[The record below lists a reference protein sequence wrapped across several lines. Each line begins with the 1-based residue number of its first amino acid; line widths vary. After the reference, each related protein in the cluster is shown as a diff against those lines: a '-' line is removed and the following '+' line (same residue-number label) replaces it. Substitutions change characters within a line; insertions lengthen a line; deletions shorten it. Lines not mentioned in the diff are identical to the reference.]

1 MNKNLWRIIFNRS
14 RGMLM
19 VVAEI
24 AGSGQGGGGASGL
37 GATLMR
43 ITGKLRPLSVAL
55 WLSIGAIVPV
65 QAAIQADKS
74 APGNQQPTIISS
86 ANGTPQVNIQT
97 PSAGGVSR
105 NVYSQFD
112 VDKKGVILNNSHKNV
127 QTETGGMVAANPW
140 LARGS
145 ASVILNEVNARDP
158 SKLGGYIEVAGQK
171 AQVVI
176 ANPAGITCEGCG
188 FINASRA
195 TLTTGQ
201 TQLNNGVITG
211 YDVSRGEIVVQG
223 AGLDSS
229 RQDYTDIIAR
239 SVKVNAGV
247 WANSLAV
254 TTGTNRVDAAHN
266 TVQAKNTADA
276 KPAFALDVAAVGG
289 MYAGKIR
296 LTGTEKGVGVHNAGQ
311 IGASAGS
318 VTINADGT
326 IGNTGSI
333 TASESLTLATQGSI
347 SNSGTL
353 YAHNTTA
360 TAAGALSNRGVIAA
374 AKNTVLNAASVSSTD
389 ASALAAGI
397 SSDGKLTG
405 SGNLTVNARSGVQ
418 ANGQLLAAESVAI
431 SGSVL
436 ELSHAQSYATEAIN
450 LRATSGDV
458 TLSQGKTQA
467 GRVTINAAGSLH
479 NDNASLQA
487 QALTVNSSAISNR
500 QGTLQAEKLTL
511 NATSLDNQQGTLYHT
526 GSDDLML
533 SMAQGINNAGGL
545 IASHANNLSVVT
557 PRLNNENGAVQHLG
571 NGVFRTETGMLLG
584 SNGTLTSSGTFSLS
598 GGKLGLD
605 NARISAGH
613 ITLAGESLSNRGGKL
628 VQTGRDALSVSVS
641 GVLDNT
647 EGYMAS
653 QGGVALSAGSVDNTL
668 GNITA
673 VEGPLS
679 ITSQGAL
686 LNRNGTLQAG
696 GPVTLTA
703 SLLDNLRGNV
713 SGASDVTLKTTGAI
727 SNINGLLGAGKTL
740 KLLSASVDNSN
751 GQIAGEAVAVD
762 TGTGAFNNSNGQL
775 LSNGAL
781 TLNSGELKNKG
792 GVVQAASALTLDT
805 HGQQLDNSAST
816 IYSGG
821 AMVLR
826 TGALTNTTG
835 SITTASTLTLNSAA
849 VNNTGGTLASVGAAS
864 LTTGAFNNSNGAR
877 VRADSLTL
885 NTNGQLLNN
894 SNSGAEGGLIAS
906 ISLEV
911 SSGELNNTNGYVQ
924 GQNVG
929 LTSNGRA
936 FSNAGG
942 EVIAASALD
951 IDTRGGNLNNALGS
965 LLSGGT
971 LRLASGTLDN
981 STGLIQSTAALSLD
995 TAALINRNTLETGG
1009 ILSASTLTL
1018 SSAELDNQSGLI
1030 VANNDLVINT
1040 GNLDN
1045 RSGSIG
1051 SQQGALSLESQRVDN
1066 SAGLIQAADRVAI
1079 NTHGQALLN
1088 RNSGE
1093 RGGIFSGDE
1102 LRLQTGALD
1111 NAAGVISGA
1120 SLNLLSQTLDNRNG
1134 LLLSSGDMAIDTQG
1148 AELNNSETGSAGI
1161 RAQGA
1166 LTLNTGELN
1175 NAGGFIAARDATLN
1189 TASLNNQSGT
1199 LSGNDRLAIT
1209 ATSVNNHLG
1218 VLQSAGDIT
1227 LASNGLDN
1235 TQGRVLADGTL
1246 GIATRNISNQQGL
1259 LQGGSGI
1266 TLVQTGKL
1274 DNQGGNVLSGGN
1286 LSLGTTQLDNRGGE
1300 VFAAGDATFNVQGIT
1315 DNRDGFI
1322 KANDTLSLSTASL
1335 NNSGTGSGAK
1345 GVEANDIVLTTS
1357 RVDNSSGRIQS
1368 AKSLTA
1374 RIADELNNNAGLLVS
1389 GSSLDIAG
1397 NALSVEN
1404 RSGTLYADERLQLT
1418 ALLLGGDGKV
1428 KSGGDMSLALQ
1439 QDLHNTGEIAAGG
1452 NLDLT
1457 TPGQVVNE
1465 GIIGAGNMLTLT
1477 ANGLDNRE
1485 NGELSATETLLR
1497 IAGVVH
1503 NTGLIDG
1510 GLTHIDAA
1518 TLENIGTGRIYGDHI
1533 ALDVNKL
1540 VNDKDANSG
1549 KAAVIAARER
1559 LDIAAGS
1566 ILNRDHALI
1575 YSAGDISIGGVL
1587 DNNLNASGQG
1597 GTLQNHSAQIE
1608 AAGNLSL
1615 SMNVIDNRDIHL
1627 QLSEDLVE
1635 ISREAYEEWQWCEN
1649 DEEGYLCT
1657 GGDGKRY
1664 VLGPVT
1670 ENGWRFGLN
1679 EDGSTNYDVIL
1690 QLHENGKYRM
1700 RFAVPGFSYS
1710 KHFQEF
1716 NYEKITSQTQIVS
1729 QDAAS
1734 ITSGGDMTING
1745 GTLTNQDSRIVAGG
1759 DLVNRGAVLNNL
1771 ETKGTETIVDVGVRR
1786 SYFKKGDWST
1796 YVGEEEYK
1804 TGENI
1809 SRDISLGLLRFEG
1822 NTGESGDG
1830 YSVNG
1835 RDSVSVDGAGNSLIR
1850 RDALGA
1856 GGSLT
1861 WDKAITMPDLL
1872 TGGPVKG
1879 ITDVPLIVPPGQS
1892 IALPLAPEEV
1902 NGQQTTWEIRLSPP
1916 STRLPDNS
1924 LYRTHPGPS
1933 AAYLVETDPRFTQEK
1948 QWLGTDYMQ
1957 RQLANNPDNLLK
1969 RLGDGYYEQTLIREQ
1984 IIRGTGQRYLDGQ
1997 SNDEDQF
2004 RMLMDNGLAFA
2015 QQYGLTAGV
2024 ALTAE
2029 QMSHLTTSIVWLVT
2043 QTVTLPDGSTENV
2056 LVPQVYL
2063 KVNQS
2068 QVSGNGTLI
2077 AGNRVLSETTGEVN
2091 NSGTIAGREVTRIDA
2106 ANLSNTG
2113 FIQGGAVDI
2122 TAGMDIRNSG
2132 GTILGDNSVS
2142 LRAGRDIVSESLT
2155 RSQDSNSWIS
2165 APATIWVQNPGGSL
2179 RLEGVRDVTLTAS
2192 QTGSAGKDSSTTI
2205 IAGNN
2210 LTLNT
2215 VTTAQQENQYV
2226 DALHYSLKSQTQE
2239 VGSTVSSGGNLTL
2252 AAGNNLS
2259 ARAADVAAGGVLTAS
2274 AGNDLTVE
2282 SGEST
2287 LDRESH
2293 NKWKTKGFLSKT
2305 THETHNE
2312 THERLALG
2320 SSFSGDTVALSAGN
2334 DLTVRGSTV
2343 AGTGDVTLS
2352 AGNDLSI
2359 TTAEEAMHT
2368 DSMYAKKKSGLMSS
2382 GGLGFTVGKASQKTT
2397 QNDDSN
2403 VQKGSLVGSSQGNLT
2418 LTAGNQLNVHGSE
2431 LIAGQ
2436 DMALSGSDVN
2446 VTAAEN
2452 VHTSQIVTEQKSSG
2466 FTLALSGTAGS
2477 ALNSAVTTAR
2487 EVKHAGSDRE
2497 SALLGTKAV
2506 LSGVQ
2511 ASQAVRLDDTKV
2523 PDEKGN
2529 LIGLSL
2535 TYGSQKSRS
2544 QSNLEEHT
2552 HQGSTLTAGNNLS
2565 VTATGAKGNGDISI
2579 QGSALQAGKDVRLDA
2594 ARDLNLVSSTDTRQ
2608 TSGSSS
2614 GGSVGMSMTAG
2625 KGGGLSVSGSVNS
2638 SKGKESGNGVTHNET
2653 LVTAGNNVTLTSGRD
2668 TLLQGAQ
2675 VSGEFIKADVGRN
2688 LTLRSE
2694 QDSDRYDMKQ
2704 TSSSAGVSV
2713 PVGGGVAG
2721 SASISATRDRM
2732 HSNYDSVQEQTGLFA
2747 GKGGFDVT
2755 VGEHTQLD
2763 GAVIAST
2770 ATADKNRLDTG
2781 TLGWSNIENKAEYD
2795 VEHQGGGFS
2804 TGGSIAGALE
2814 SNLASTLLVG
2824 MNGSGD
2830 ASSTTQAAV
2839 SDGSI
2844 TIRDKDKQQ
2853 QDVSTLSRDAE
2864 HANQTLSAIFDKEK
2878 EQQRIKEAQLIGEI
2892 GSQMSD
2898 ILRTEGK
2905 IAGEK
2910 AKTDPAALA
2919 AARKELDAAGK
2930 PYTEEDVRT
2939 QAYINAMKPWGT
2951 GSTMQQAVQAAT
2963 AAVQGLAGGNIGQAI
2978 SGAAAPYLAKVIHD
2992 MTTTKDAN
3000 GKDVV
3005 NTEANLMAHA
3015 VLGAVVAA
3023 AQGNSA
3029 LAGASGAALGEYI
3042 AQQMYPGVPKDKLT
3056 EEQKQTIS
3064 ALGTLAAGL
3073 VGGIAGDSTAD
3084 AVAGAQAGKIAVEN
3098 NALSSTQSL
3107 AFDKELSDCRKS
3119 GGDCQAVIDKW
3130 KQINDKQSA
3139 ETDQKLKDN
3148 PLEAVVVDKESAQGG
3163 IDMTERPGWLGN
3175 IPGVDVMTSDE
3186 AKAYVQQWN
3195 GQDLVNID
3203 VNSAAW
3209 MSFASYASDPENQAA
3224 LASLGMLGKDLIAIA
3239 KNSLTTKSLFNEMA
3253 TQGIKFTP
3261 ENVVS
3266 AAKDN
3271 SGKIIFLEKG
3281 NSKAGLQHIVEE
3293 HGSQF
3298 AQIGVSEAR
3307 IPDVVMKAVTDNK
3320 IVGYQGSGVGRPIYE
3335 TIIDG
3340 KKYNIAI
3347 TVGNNGYIVG
3357 ANLRGSVK

>member
-24 AGSGQGGGGASGL
+24 AGSGQGGSGASGL

-43 ITGKLRPLSVAL
+43 ITGKLRPLNVAL

-127 QTETGGMVAANPW
+127 QTEIGGMVAANPW

-176 ANPAGITCEGCG
+176 ANPAGITCDGCG

-247 WANSLAV
+247 WANDLAL
-254 TTGTNRVDAAHN
+254 TTGTNRVDAAHS
-266 TVQAKNTADA
+266 TVQAKSTADA

-333 TASESLTLATQGSI
+333 TASESLTLATQGSM

-353 YAHNTTA
+353 YARNTTA

-374 AKNTVLNAASVSSTD
+374 AKDTVLNAASVSSTD

-405 SGNLTVNARSGVQ
+405 SGNLTVKAQSGVQ
-418 ANGQLLAAESVAI
+418 ANGQLLAAESMAV

-436 ELSHAQSYATEAIN
+436 ELSHAQSYAKDAIN

-487 QALTVNSSAISNR
+487 QVLTVNSSAISNR

-526 GSDDLML
+526 GSDDLTL

-545 IASHANNLSVVT
+545 IASHANNLSVQT

-584 SNGTLTSSGTFSLS
+584 SNGTLTSSGTFNLS

-605 NARISAGH
+605 NAQISADH

-628 VQTGRDALSVSVS
+628 VQTGRGALSVSVS

-673 VEGPLS
+673 VEGPLG

-686 LNRNGTLQAG
+686 LNRDGTLQAG

-713 SGASDVTLKTTGAI
+713 SGASDVTLNTTGAL
-727 SNINGLLGAGKTL
+727 SNISGLLGAGKTL
-740 KLLSASVDNSN
+740 KLLAASVDNSN
-751 GQIAGEAVAVD
+751 GQLAGEALAVD

-775 LSNGAL
+775 LSNSAL

-792 GVVQAASALTLDT
+792 GVVQAASTLTLDT

-826 TGALTNTTG
+826 TGALTNTAG

-849 VNNTGGTLASVGAAS
+849 VNNTGGTLASAGAAS

-906 ISLEV
+906 TSLEV
-911 SSGELNNTNGYVQ
+911 RSGELNNTNGYIQ
-924 GQNVG
+924 GQNVS
-929 LTSNGRA
+929 LTGNGQA
-936 FSNAGG
+936 FSNASG
-942 EVIAASALD
+942 EVIAASGLD
-951 IDTRGGNLNNALGS
+951 INTRGGNLNNALGS

-981 STGLIQSTAALSLD
+981 STGLIQSTAALSVE

-1009 ILSASTLTL
+1009 ILSASTLAL
-1018 SSAELDNQSGLI
+1018 STAELDNQSGLI
-1030 VANNDLVINT
+1030 VANNDLAINT

-1051 SQQGALSLESQRVDN
+1051 SQQGALALESQRVDN

-1120 SLNLLSQTLDNRNG
+1120 SLNLLSEALDNRSG

-1148 AELNNSETGSAGI
+1148 AQLNNSETGSAGI

-1166 LTLNTGELN
+1166 LTLNTGDLN
-1175 NAGGFIAARDATLN
+1175 NDSGFIAARTATLN
-1189 TASLNNQSGT
+1189 TASLTNQSGT

-1209 ATSVNNHLG
+1209 STTVNNHQG
-1218 VLQSAGDIT
+1218 VVQSAGDIT
-1227 LASNGLDN
+1227 LAGNGLDN
-1235 TQGRVLADGTL
+1235 TQGKVLADGTL
-1246 GIATRNISNQQGL
+1246 GIVARDISNQQGV

-1266 TLVQTGKL
+1266 TLTQTGKL

-1300 VFAAGDATFNVQGIT
+1300 VFAAGDATLKVQGIT

-1322 KANDTLSLSTASL
+1322 KANDTLNLSTASL

-1368 AKSLTA
+1368 AESLTA
-1374 RIADELNNNAGLLVS
+1374 RIAGELNNNAGLLVS

-1404 RSGTLYADERLQLT
+1404 RSGTLYADEQLQLT
-1418 ALLLGGDGKV
+1418 ALLLGGDGTV
-1428 KSGGDMSLALQ
+1428 KSGGDMSLTLQ

-1452 NLDLT
+1452 NVDLT

-1465 GIIGAGNMLTLT
+1465 GIIGAGNTLTLT
-1477 ANGLDNRE
+1477 ANGLENRE

-1497 IAGVVH
+1497 IAGLVH

-1575 YSAGDISIGGVL
+1575 YSGGDMSTGGAL

-1608 AAGNLSL
+1608 AAGDLSL

-1649 DEEGYLCT
+1649 DEEGYLCG

-1716 NYEKITSQTQIVS
+1716 NYEKITSQTQIVN

-1786 SYFKKGDWST
+1786 SYFKKGNWST

-1822 NTGESGDG
+1822 NSGESGDG

-1835 RDSVSVDGAGNSLIR
+1835 RDSVSVEGAGNSLIR
-1850 RDALGA
+1850 RDAPGA

-1902 NGQQTTWEIRLSPP
+1902 NGQQATWEIRLSPP

-1997 SNDEDQF
+1997 SNDEEQF
-2004 RMLMDNGLAFA
+2004 RMLMDNGVAFA
-2015 QQYGLTAGV
+2015 QQYGLSAGV

-2029 QMSHLTTSIVWLVT
+2029 QISHLTTSIVWLVT
-2043 QTVTLPDGSTENV
+2043 QTVTLPDGSTESV

-2091 NSGTIAGREVTRIDA
+2091 NSGTIAGREVMRIDA
-2106 ANLSNTG
+2106 GNLTNTG

-2122 TAGMDIRNSG
+2122 TAGMDIRNRG

-2155 RSQDSNSWIS
+2155 RSQDGNSWVS

-2192 QTGSAGKDSSTTI
+2192 QTGSAGKDSATTI

-2226 DALHYSLKSQTQE
+2226 DALHYSLKSQTQD

-2274 AGNDLTVE
+2274 AGNDLTIE

-2312 THERLALG
+2312 THERLAVG
-2320 SSFSGDTVALSAGN
+2320 SSFSGDTVVLSAGN

-2352 AGNDLSI
+2352 AVNDLSI

-2403 VQKGSLVGSSQGNLT
+2403 VQKGSLVGSSQGNLR
-2418 LTAGNQLNVHGSE
+2418 LTAGNRLNVHGSE

-2436 DMALSGSDVN
+2436 DVALSGSDVN

-2511 ASQAVRLDDTKV
+2511 ASQAGRLDEAGLASGSSAANNTV
-2523 PDEKGN
+2523 
-2529 LIGLSL
+2529 GLSL
-2535 TYGSQKSRS
+2535 TYGSQTSRS

-2552 HQGSTLTAGNNLS
+2552 HQGSALTAGNNLS

-2594 ARDLNLVSSTDTRQ
+2594 ARDLNLVSSSDTRQ
-2608 TSGSSS
+2608 TSGS
-2614 GGSVGMSMTAG
+2614 
-2625 KGGGLSVSGSVNS
+2625 NS
-2638 SKGKESGNGVTHNET
+2638 SKGGSLGVGIGVGAGTGFGLSASASANSSKGNERGDGVSHNET

-2675 VSGEFIKADVGRN
+2675 VSGESINADVGRN

-2704 TSSSAGVSV
+2704 TSISAGGSATLGA
-2713 PVGGGVAG
+2713 GGGG
-2721 SASISATRDRM
+2721 SINATRDKM

-2747 GKGGFDVT
+2747 GRGGFDVT

-2781 TLGWSNIENKAEYD
+2781 TLGWKNIENNAEYD
-2795 VEHQGGGFS
+2795 VEHLGGSFS
-2804 TGGSIAGALE
+2804 TGGGSVDGQFVNNMAN
-2814 SNLASTLLVG
+2814 SLLVG
-2824 MNGSGD
+2824 LNGNGD

-2839 SDGSI
+2839 SNGSI
-2844 TIRDKDKQQ
+2844 TVRDQDKQQ
-2853 QDVSTLSRDAE
+2853 QDVNTLSRDAE
-2864 HANQTLSAIFDKEK
+2864 HANQTLSPIFDKEK
-2878 EQQRIKEAQLIGEI
+2878 EQQRLKEAQLIAEI

-2919 AARKELDAAGK
+2919 AARKQLDGEGK
-2930 PYTEEDVRT
+2930 PYTEENVRK
-2939 QAYINAMKPWGT
+2939 QAYLNAMKPWGT

-2978 SGAAAPYLAKVIHD
+2978 SGAAAPYLAEVIHK
-2992 MTTTKDAN
+2992 MTTTKDAS
-3000 GKDVV
+3000 GKEVV
-3005 NTEANLMAHA
+3005 NTQANLMAHA

-3084 AVAGAQAGKIAVEN
+3084 AVAGAQAGKNAVEN
-3098 NALSSTQSL
+3098 NALSDIGEAVAAGKTPEQKAEEHVQAENERYKQENCAGMSTEACSVQMYKQRIEDLKNTGSL
-3107 AFDKELSDCRKS
+3107 AVDFVPVVGDIKS
-3119 GGDCQAVIDKW
+3119 FVEA
-3130 KQINDKQSA
+3130 QSA
-3139 ETDQKLKDN
+3139 LDYLV
-3148 PLEAVVVDKESAQGG
+3148 AAIG
-3163 IDMTERPGWLGN
+3163 I
-3175 IPGVDVMTSDE
+3175 IPGAGDVAGKAIKGVETALKKGDLAEASRLINKASDE
-3186 AKAYVQQWN
+3186 ISGHLPSP
-3195 GQDLVNID
+3195 GQT
-3203 VNSAAW
+3203 
-3209 MSFASYASDPENQAA
+3209 
-3224 LASLGMLGKDLIAIA
+3224 SLP
-3239 KNSLTTKSLFNEMA
+3239 S
-3253 TQGIKFTP
+3253 
-3261 ENVVS
+3261 
-3266 AAKDN
+3266 
-3271 SGKIIFLEKG
+3271 
-3281 NSKAGLQHIVEE
+3281 
-3293 HGSQF
+3293 
-3298 AQIGVSEAR
+3298 
-3307 IPDVVMKAVTDNK
+3307 
-3320 IVGYQGSGVGRPIYE
+3320 SGVGASAAFSV
-3335 TIIDG
+3335 TNAQLG
-3340 KKYNIAI
+3340 KKLGKH
-3347 TVGNNGYIVG
+3347 VEDFGGNASNAADRQRVLDIINDIGSNPDKIVAGKFAGQG
-3357 ANLRGSVK
+3357 AGSGASRGDVFFRIKGNDVVVTKPDGSFVTILKDGINNTSVKNALKGDPK